1 MTILKSILI
10 LLSMYI
16 IFIIIILIIFIIAGF
31 LINKIDN

>member
-10 LLSMYI
+10 LLSMHI
-16 IFIIIILIIFIIAGF
+16 IFIIIILIIFIIVGF